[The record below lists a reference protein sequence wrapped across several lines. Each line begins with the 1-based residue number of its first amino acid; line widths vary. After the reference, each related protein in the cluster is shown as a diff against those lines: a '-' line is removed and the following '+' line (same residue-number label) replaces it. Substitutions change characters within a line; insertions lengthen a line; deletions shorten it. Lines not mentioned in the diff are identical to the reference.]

1 MIHEREELRV
11 LLPTKPQDDLGDVTR
26 LLEILPLQRVHARCL
41 YVYRPVETDFFIPES
56 DGRSAEIGRLEFE
69 AEGATR
75 FELEQRMER
84 LAAIGCRVSAEVV
97 RGTPAE
103 KIIHE
108 EGFWKADL
116 VAVRTRSLEA
126 HDHRIGGMASAL
138 LYHGTSPVL
147 TYHRVAPGYRCR
159 RILIPT
165 DFSKASR
172 RSVDWGLAL
181 AGVTGADIVLLH
193 VIAQWNGRHGID
205 QAELFQ
211 MAQAEL
217 ERWKN
222 RANSA
227 LPESVETARVV
238 TASTPAE
245 GILTS
250 AREEGCDLIV
260 LSATGASVV
269 RSVLV
274 GANTRHVVRASS
286 CPVLV
291 IPASNRVRSED
302 FLTRAVRPSAKS
314 PEATPARA
322 GARQE
327 PLTANR
333 F

>member
-1 MIHEREELRV
+1 MTKEREELRV
-11 LLPTKPQDDLGDVTR
+11 LLPTKPQDDLEDVTR
-26 LLEILPLQRVHARCL
+26 VLEILPLRRVHARCL
-41 YVYRPVETDFFIPES
+41 YVHRPVETDFFIPES
-56 DGRSAEIGRLEFE
+56 DDRSAEIARLEFE

-75 FELEQRMER
+75 FELEHRMER
-84 LAAIGCRVSAEVV
+84 LAAAGCRVSAEVV

-103 KIIHE
+103 EVIHE

-147 TYHRVAPGYRCR
+147 TYHRVAPGFRCR

-172 RSVDWGLAL
+172 SSVDWGLAL
-181 AGVTGADIVLLH
+181 AGITGADIVLLH
-193 VIAQWNGRHGID
+193 VVAQWNGRHGID
-205 QAELFQ
+205 QGELFEI
-211 MAQAEL
+211 ARAEL
-217 ERWKN
+217 ERWKA
-222 RANSA
+222 RANSVFPDA
-227 LPESVETARVV
+227 VETARVV
-238 TASTPAE
+238 TASIPAE
-245 GILTS
+245 GILRS
-250 AREEGCDLIV
+250 AREEGSDLIV

-269 RSVLV
+269 RSILV

-291 IPASNRVRSED
+291 IPASNRVRAED
-302 FLTRAVRPSAKS
+302 FFSRAVRASAKS
-314 PEATPARA
+314 PEATPEPA
-322 GARQE
+322 GARRE
-327 PLTANR
+327 SFMANR